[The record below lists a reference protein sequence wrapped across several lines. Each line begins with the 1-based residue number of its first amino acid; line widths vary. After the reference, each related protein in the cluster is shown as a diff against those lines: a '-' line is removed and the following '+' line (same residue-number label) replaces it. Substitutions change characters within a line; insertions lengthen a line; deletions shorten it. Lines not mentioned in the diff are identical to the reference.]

1 MNKYSHLIH
10 PELTKWHPL
19 VSLSKLNN
27 VIATKAKS
35 KWLFTAITS
44 PSPKQKKEKFR
55 KQHSPFAF
63 YASHCLSLNFQF
75 LPSFQQQVG
84 ELSVSWRSTICCD
97 LLPKSGH
104 SYFKVNL
111 AIKFLSNHEST
122 YFGVQIAEHGNHILN
137 LY

>member
-1 MNKYSHLIH
+1 M
-10 PELTKWHPL
+10 
-19 VSLSKLNN
+19 
-27 VIATKAKS
+27 TKAKNDFLQLLVPPPPN
-35 KWLFTAITS
+35 K
-44 PSPKQKKEKFR
+44 KKEKFR

-84 ELSVSWRSTICCD
+84 ELSVSWWSTICCD

-104 SYFKVNL
+104 SYFKINR
-111 AIKFLSNHEST
+111 AIKLLSNHEST
-122 YFGVQIAEHGNHILN
+122 YFGVQIAEHGNHILS